1 MAKTFEEIRIPF
13 TKMTFHP
20 DVPSAALGPNEYSND
35 TCSNVET
42 DVRGIRSVAGEQEIL
57 SQISGT
63 PIYLS
68 GGYRDDDDWYY
79 VVGTSA
85 GQYFS
90 IKGNAAPVNITP
102 GATYNSNIALP
113 GYSANVNVTDGW
125 NGTTLFINDGVNAP
139 MFWSGSANTMVLY
152 SQYGDSYEFTGNV
165 ANSVVGNGSV
175 ATAQYYTPETIQIPF
190 NTGEQINITGT
201 ANIANNVVIST
212 EFDGNALPVIS
223 GTLANVTFA
232 SSCANSVAPADGRI
246 YPTYEWNYTPTYK
259 KLTAG
264 FMRVYNSP
272 NVGPILICGNLT
284 ATDFNDAIEHFPN
297 TIRWSQAFPS
307 AGQAPLTWRPTLNNV
322 ANELDI
328 PVRGPAL
335 DGFNFAGNFYVMSY
349 WDTVVFSPINYQT
362 TTVPIL
368 GVRLINQGR
377 GLLNAN
383 CYANAD
389 DAVYGVDARDF
400 WRFDGQNF
408 QGIGNQRIKEFF
420 YKNVN
425 PLYVD
430 RVFVENNTAKNQIEY
445 YYPDLTSSGW
455 CNRMISYR
463 YDLDC
468 WNPPRSISN
477 ASYAAEAPVWDL
489 LSGNVY
495 GFDNSLRCISYV
507 RGVADSKILQKDI
520 GFQVLANASSNS
532 ATLTNIATT
541 FQRDNIRLLANY
553 SEQLLVHRVLPEV
566 NSIDDFGLQ
575 TTSTGNITLS
585 VGGADSVG
593 AASTFKPSVT
603 MAIDTNNPWIQ
614 VNQNAFRVN
623 SVKMETTTS
632 NTTGT
637 ISTGVTWQFTP
648 TQDAR

>member
-1 MAKTFEEIRIPF
+1 MAKRFEETKIPF

-20 DVPSAALGPNEYSND
+20 DVPSAALGPNEYSSTN
-35 TCSNVET
+35 CSNVES
-42 DVRGIRSVAGEQEIL
+42 DVRGIRSVCGEQEIL

-63 PIYLS
+63 PVYVG

-79 VVGTSA
+79 IVGTSA

-102 GATYNSNIALP
+102 GATYNANITLN
-113 GYSANVNVTDGW
+113 GYSSNVNITDGW

-152 SQYGDSYEFTGNV
+152 SQYGDTYKDINNTGN
-165 ANSVVGNGSV
+165 AIVGNGTV
-175 ATAQYYTPETIQIPF
+175 ATAQYYVAETIQIPF
-190 NTGEQINITGT
+190 DTGEEINITGT
-201 ANIANNVVIST
+201 ANIANSVVIST

-232 SSCANSVAPADGRI
+232 SSCANTVDPAAGKI
-246 YPTYEWNYTPTYK
+246 YPTWEWNYNPLFK

-272 NVGPILICGNLT
+272 NVGPILIAGNLT
-284 ATDFNDAIEHFPN
+284 GTYFDDTVDHFPN
-297 TIRWSQAFPS
+297 TVRWSQAFS
-307 AGQAPLTWRPTLNNV
+307 QLANAPDTWRPSLNNV
-322 ANELDI
+322 ANELEV
-328 PVRGPAL
+328 PVRGPVL
-335 DGFNFAGNFYVMSY
+335 DGFNLAGNFYVMSY

-362 TTVPIL
+362 TTIPIL
-368 GVRLINQGR
+368 GVRLLNQGR
-377 GLLNAN
+377 GLLNSN
-383 CYANAD
+383 CWANAD
-389 DAVYGVDARDF
+389 EAVYGVDARDF

-445 YYPDLTSSGW
+445 YYPDLTSTGW

-463 YDLDC
+463 YDLDI

-477 ASYAAEAPVWDL
+477 ASAAAEAPVWDL
-489 LSGNVY
+489 LPGNVY

-520 GFQVLANASSNS
+520 GFQVIANAASNS
-532 ATLTNIATT
+532 AALTNIEST
-541 FQRDNIRLLANY
+541 FQRDNIKLLPNY
-553 SEQLLVHRVLPEV
+553 SEHLLVHRVLGEV
-566 NSIDDFGLQ
+566 NSIDDFGLE
-575 TTSTGNITLS
+575 TTSTGNITVT

-593 AASTFKPSVT
+593 QAPTFKDPVT
-603 MAIDTNNPWIQ
+603 QSIDSSTPWTQ

-623 SVKMETTTS
+623 TIRIQHTTTA
-632 NTTGT
+632 NTGMIVTG
-637 ISTGVTWQFTP
+637 STWQFVP
-648 TQDAR
+648 TEDDR

>member
-1 MAKTFEEIRIPF
+1 MAKKFEEVRIPF

-35 TCSNVET
+35 NCANVET
-42 DVRGIRSVAGEQEIL
+42 DVRGIRSVCGEQEIL
-57 SQISGT
+57 QQIPGT

-85 GQYFS
+85 GQYWS

-102 GATYNSNIALP
+102 GAGTNANIALS
-113 GYSANVNVTDGW
+113 GYSANVNITDGW
-125 NGTTLFINDGVNAP
+125 NGTTLFVNDGVNAP
-139 MFWSGSANTMVLY
+139 MFWSGTANTMVIY
-152 SQYGDSYEFTGNV
+152 SQYGNEYKFIDEISGNGTVATATYFTSFTSTDDQFTPGQLVNITNTGNV
-165 ANSVVGNGSV
+165 TANAYIGNAIPVTFGNADIFTFATSSSNV
-175 ATAQYYTPETIQIPF
+175 ATA
-190 NTGEQINITGT
+190 
-201 ANIANNVVIST
+201 
-212 EFDGNALPVIS
+212 LPDCRV
-223 GTLANVTFA
+223 
-232 SSCANSVAPADGRI
+232 
-246 YPTYEWNYTPTYK
+246 YPTYEWNYTPTFK
-259 KLTAG
+259 RLTAA

-284 ATDFNDAIEHFPN
+284 GTNFDDSIEQFPN
-297 TIRWSQAFPS
+297 TIRWSQAFPA
-307 AGQAPLTWRPTLNNV
+307 AGLAPTTWRPSLTNV
-322 ANELDI
+322 ANELEI

-335 DGFNFAGNFYVMSY
+335 DGFNFMGNFYVMSY

-362 TTVPIL
+362 TTIPIL
-368 GVRLINQGR
+368 GVRLLNQGR

-445 YYPDLTSSGW
+445 YYPDLNSSGW

-463 YDLDC
+463 YDLDA

-477 ASYAAEAPVWDL
+477 GSYATEAPVWDL
-489 LSGNVY
+489 LPGNVY
-495 GFDNSLRCISYV
+495 GYDNSLRCISYV
-507 RGVADSKILQKDI
+507 RGVADSKIVQKDI
-520 GFQVLANASSNS
+520 GFQVLANAASNA
-532 ATLTNIATT
+532 ATLTNIETT
-541 FQRDNIRLLANY
+541 FQRDNIRLLPNY

-566 NSIDDFGLQ
+566 NSIDDFGLV
-575 TTSTGNITLS
+575 TTSTGNTTIE

-593 AASTFKPSVT
+593 QVSTFKPAVT
-603 MAIDTNNPWIQ
+603 MPIDTSNPWIQ

-623 SVKMETTTS
+623 AVRIESTTS